1 MYVDIFD
8 GVWNVGFIN
17 HDTGAIEPETESSL
31 YSNSISIKKKI
42 LIMFSDLMTILKSVI
57 VELEFGL
64 QTENMLEV

>member
-31 YSNSISIKKKI
+31 YSNSISIKKKY
-42 LIMFSDLMTILKSVI
+42 
-57 VELEFGL
+57 
-64 QTENMLEV
+64 